1 MLPLQ
6 RGELNRFLST
16 DDSLVVK
23 IKLVFH
29 IVQSC
34 LFSEL
39 KRNIVYYNS
48 RFLKWAQIMK
58 LKIFHTQW
66 INVTNGGGFFLL
78 VTTQINFLC
87 NGLIRIRGG

>member
-39 KRNIVYYNS
+39 KKRNIVYYNS

-58 LKIFHTQW
+58 LKIFHTQ
-66 INVTNGGGFFLL
+66 
-78 VTTQINFLC
+78 
-87 NGLIRIRGG
+87 